1 MRWPGHHPFNFISS
15 ILCGWFLGASFPVM
29 DNLISFDGER
39 LAAAGIEV
47 QTRIQFEI
55 AAFRCTVASVK
66 ISPCPMEICKT

>member
-1 MRWPGHHPFNFISS
+1 
-15 ILCGWFLGASFPVM
+15 M